1 MGVEEISERGATARP
16 TPLAPSAY
24 PAIKR
29 LIDIVGAAILLV
41 VLSPV
46 FLIIGIAI
54 ALDTGLPVIYR
65 CQRLARSGHPMVIL
79 KFRTMRNGS
88 HQHLEGLLSNDEE
101 RRLEYALNRKLR
113 NDPRQTRVGPILRRT
128 SLDELPQ
135 LWNVLTGQMS
145 LVGPRPYFIHELDGR
160 PERSEILGLRP
171 GLTGL
176 WQVNGRSDR
185 TFEDRIALDLD
196 YAARRGL
203 WLDLQILIQTPGAVL
218 TGRGAY

>member
-1 MGVEEISERGATARP
+1 MGVEEISERAATARP
-16 TPLAPSAY
+16 TPLAPSAHT
-24 PAIKR
+24 AIKR
-29 LIDIVGAAILLV
+29 IIDIVGASILLV
-41 VLSPV
+41 VLSPA
-46 FLIIGIAI
+46 FLIIAIAI
-54 ALDTGLPVIYR
+54 ALDTGLPVIYQ
-65 CQRLARSGHPMVIL
+65 CQRLARYGHPMVIL

-101 RRLEYALNRKLR
+101 RRMEYALRRKLR

-128 SLDELPQ
+128 SLDEIPQ

-160 PERSEILGLRP
+160 PERSEILSLRP

-185 TFEDRIALDLD
+185 TFEERIAIDLE
-196 YAARRGL
+196 YTARRSL
-203 WLDLQILIQTPGAVL
+203 WLDLQIMFRTPWAVV
-218 TGRGAY
+218 TRRGAY

>member
-1 MGVEEISERGATARP
+1 VEEISERGATARP
-16 TPLAPSAY
+16 TPLASSVY

-29 LIDIVGAAILLV
+29 TIDIVGAATLLV

-46 FLIIGIAI
+46 FLIIAI
-54 ALDTGLPVIYR
+54 VIGFDTGLPVIYR
-65 CQRLARSGHPMVIL
+65 CQRLARNGHPIVIL

-101 RRLEYALNRKLR
+101 LRMEYALRRKLR
-113 NDPRQTRVGPILRRT
+113 NDPRHTRVGATLRRT

-203 WLDLQILIQTPGAVL
+203 WVDLQILIQTPGAVL

>member
-1 MGVEEISERGATARP
+1 M
-16 TPLAPSAY
+16 
-24 PAIKR
+24 
-29 LIDIVGAAILLV
+29 LV

-65 CQRLARSGHPMVIL
+65 CQRLARYGHPMVIL

-101 RRLEYALNRKLR
+101 RRMEYALRRKLR